1 MRGRSATEQH
11 RAATPLELFFDLVFV
26 IAIAQ
31 AASGLHHAITGHHF
45 AEGIVRYAMAFFGIW
60 WAWMNFTWFASA
72 YDCDDVPYR
81 LTVFVQ
87 MTGALIFTAGIDRM
101 FAAQDF
107 TLGVAGYVVM
117 RLSMV
122 AQWMRAARGDPSHR
136 VTALRYARG
145 IGLVQVVWV
154 ALLFVP
160 VRLFLPGFVL
170 LGIVELLIPAWA
182 ERAGMTPWHPH
193 HVTERYGLMTIIVL
207 GESVLA
213 ATMAAQQAIASD
225 RAMADLAPL
234 IVGGLLIVLAM
245 WWLYFDHS
253 AASRLTNLK
262 RAMTWGYGHYLVFAA
277 AAAVGAGLAVALDH
291 DIDKAR
297 ISDFAA
303 GAAVAI
309 PVAVYL
315 SVLWMLHGRNG
326 PPTVP
331 YMAPVAVALVLL
343 APLTNHAV
351 PLIGLSMVALLA
363 AKLLVRARVISSG
376 TAWWR
381 GS

>member
-1 MRGRSATEQH
+1 
-11 RAATPLELFFDLVFV
+11 
-26 IAIAQ
+26 
-31 AASGLHHAITGHHF
+31 
-45 AEGIVRYAMAFFGIW
+45 
-60 WAWMNFTWFASA
+60 
-72 YDCDDVPYR
+72 
-81 LTVFVQ
+81 
-87 MTGALIFTAGIDRM
+87 
-101 FAAQDF
+101 
-107 TLGVAGYVVM
+107 M

-145 IGLVQVVWV
+145 IALVQVVWV

-160 VRLFLPGFVL
+160 VRFFVPGFVL
-170 LGIVELLIPAWA
+170 LGILELLIPAWA

-193 HVTERYGLMTIIVL
+193 HITERYGLMTIIVL

-234 IVGGLLIVLAM
+234 IVGGLLIVFAM

-253 AASRLTNLK
+253 AATRLSNLK
-262 RAMTWGYGHYLVFAA
+262 RALTWGYGHYLVFAA

-291 DIDKAR
+291 DIDKAH

-309 PVAVYL
+309 PVALYL
-315 SVLWMLHGRNG
+315 SVLWLLHARTG
-326 PPTVP
+326 PPAVP
-331 YMAPVAVALVLL
+331 YMTPVMVALVLL

-351 PLIGLSMVALLA
+351 PLIGLLMAALLT
-363 AKLLVRARVISSG
+363 AKLLVRARSISSG